1 MIIDKNLFS
10 PKNQIKLALRNINLI
25 FFFFKNTK
33 ELLTTRTIFGNF
45 WILIRPL
52 VPVAVF
58 TIVFGF
64 IFSQN
69 SNEKPFLIFL
79 LTAYSLWILFD
90 DTTYWTTRTF
100 DGNKKVLRK
109 FNLPFLLLP
118 LGASVMGVAMSSI
131 NLLFMICAI
140 FFYSLFSDAIIFIS
154 LNSIAIFC
162 VSYLICYMHALG
174 LGFILCVFNAKY
186 RDTKFSLKI
195 FFGLFL
201 YLMPKIIL
209 RKLPIFSRDVLHTSN
224 LTPILTSDGL
234 LLTLKIN
241 YYHFSFSMLTGVV
254 VLIIGII
261 FYIKFEM
268 IGSIMD
274 NLDKLISKINVN
286 NSTKKVLFA
295 TGFSGY
301 NHGAIVDKLIASKLL
316 LQNVQVEFFIC
327 DKFLPGC
334 MLTKIKQ
341 IDPEDFTKVKEQ
353 PRCDNC
359 FNKGEKFLRYLNVKK
374 NLFSENISTFE
385 INQIE
390 DTLRSIKTEDIK
402 NFCINKLNIG
412 EEAYAGTIRYF
423 GKEKIF
429 EEKYFEEILRK
440 FLSQR

>member
-100 DGNKKVLRK
+100 DGNKKILRK

-118 LGASVMGVAMSSI
+118 VGASVMGVAMSSI

-154 LNSIAIFC
+154 LNSIAIYF

-186 RDTKFSLKI
+186 RDTKFSVKI

-201 YLMPKIIL
+201 YLMPINYPL
-209 RKLPIFSRDVLHTSN
+209 EKLPIFFQEMYWLILPI
-224 LTPILTSDGL
+224 LTPILTSRWAFIDPE
-234 LLTLKIN
+234 KIN
-241 YYHFSFSMLTGVV
+241 YYHFSFSVLTGVI
-254 VLIIGII
+254 VLIVGII
-261 FYIKFEM
+261 FY
-268 IGSIMD
+268 
-274 NLDKLISKINVN
+274 L
-286 NSTKKVLFA
+286 KKVR
-295 TGFSGY
+295 
-301 NHGAIVDKLIASKLL
+301 NDMEV
-316 LQNVQVEFFIC
+316 
-327 DKFLPGC
+327 
-334 MLTKIKQ
+334 
-341 IDPEDFTKVKEQ
+341 
-353 PRCDNC
+353 
-359 FNKGEKFLRYLNVKK
+359 
-374 NLFSENISTFE
+374 
-385 INQIE
+385 
-390 DTLRSIKTEDIK
+390 
-402 NFCINKLNIG
+402 
-412 EEAYAGTIRYF
+412 
-423 GKEKIF
+423 
-429 EEKYFEEILRK
+429 
-440 FLSQR
+440 